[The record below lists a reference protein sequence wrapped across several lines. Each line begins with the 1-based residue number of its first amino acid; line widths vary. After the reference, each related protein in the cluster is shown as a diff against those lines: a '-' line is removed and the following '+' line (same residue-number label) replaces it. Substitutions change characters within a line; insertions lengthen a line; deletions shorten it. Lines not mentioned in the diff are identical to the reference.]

1 MIITMIVL
9 TFCDA
14 FYMLNINNP
23 YGLGVILLSLKN
35 LPVFI
40 NTKLLSK
47 SCYYVSILILVSPII
62 QLKHSYALV
71 LVYDFLFGQ
80 GIECGGELKQFI
92 FNHKAAL
99 QSCLARLKIRAKVHR
114 NEDLLPKP
122 AVETGN

>member
-1 MIITMIVL
+1 M
-9 TFCDA
+9 
-14 FYMLNINNP
+14 
-23 YGLGVILLSLKN
+23 
-35 LPVFI
+35 FI

-47 SCYYVSILILVSPII
+47 SCYYVSILIVISPII

>member
-1 MIITMIVL
+1 M
-9 TFCDA
+9 
-14 FYMLNINNP
+14 
-23 YGLGVILLSLKN
+23 
-35 LPVFI
+35 
-40 NTKLLSK
+40 
-47 SCYYVSILILVSPII
+47 VSPII

-99 QSCLARLKIRAKVHR
+99 QSCLARLKIRAKVHC

>member
-23 YGLGVILLSLKN
+23 HGLGVILLSLKN

-47 SCYYVSILILVSPII
+47 SFY
-62 QLKHSYALV
+62 
-71 LVYDFLFGQ
+71 
-80 GIECGGELKQFI
+80 
-92 FNHKAAL
+92 
-99 QSCLARLKIRAKVHR
+99 
-114 NEDLLPKP
+114 
-122 AVETGN
+122 

>member
-1 MIITMIVL
+1 M
-9 TFCDA
+9 
-14 FYMLNINNP
+14 
-23 YGLGVILLSLKN
+23 
-35 LPVFI
+35 FI

-47 SCYYVSILILVSPII
+47 LFYYVSILIVVSPII

-114 NEDLLPKP
+114 NEDLLSKP